1 MHDVFDPN
9 EVTYEVLG
17 LVFALGR
24 KKKND
29 LTRRENRSGE
39 KTTQFKI
46 LRRAMFLKVGLR
58 PPPETRSGA
67 AAHSK
72 TKASVPPRW
81 LYTLHFFFPQ

>member
-1 MHDVFDPN
+1 MSVKGIERLIPKCDELFDPN
-9 EVTYEVLG
+9 EVTYEVFG
-17 LVFALGR
+17 WVFALGR

-58 PPPETRSGA
+58 PLPETHIGGG
-67 AAHSK
+67 HPQQNQSK
-72 TKASVPPRW
+72 GR
-81 LYTLHFFFPQ
+81 